1 MSNETRIAIVTG
13 GASGMGK
20 ATSLRFARDGR
31 AVGVLDI
38 DDAGAK
44 AVAAEIV
51 AAGGKAVALGCQ
63 GITVNSVSPGFIDG
77 DLDDHPDSPWH
88 DTLVLWERTAGAV
101 MNTNF
106 ILGDIDY
113 ADDVIPFGDADRQA

>member
-44 AVAAEIV
+44 AF
-51 AAGGKAVALGCQ
+51 ALGHQ
-63 GITVNSVSPGFIDG
+63 RITVNSVSPGFIDG